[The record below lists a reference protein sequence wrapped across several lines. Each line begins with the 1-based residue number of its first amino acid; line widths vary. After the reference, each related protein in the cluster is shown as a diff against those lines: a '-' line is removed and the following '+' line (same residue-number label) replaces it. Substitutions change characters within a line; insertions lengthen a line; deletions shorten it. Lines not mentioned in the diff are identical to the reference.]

1 MLLPLC
7 QKPPA
12 LLQFALVAAHHT
24 HRNWECWAEALP
36 HRHALPEKGWQGPHQ
51 LIWAFHCTPHDG
63 GLPVTAV
70 RTKLWFFA

>member
-24 HRNWECWAEALP
+24 HRNWECWQRLCHTDMHSLRKAG
-36 HRHALPEKGWQGPHQ
+36 RGPHQ

-70 RTKLWFFA
+70 RAKLWFFA